1 MASELDHGLKT
12 AVSTHPKSN
21 LTHDEQKGLDWLND
35 HISKGILA
43 VVPADK
49 GGAILIVYP
58 DLLKKK
64 TLEKLNDDSLYDKL
78 DSDPNRELS
87 QKLHALWVQ
96 GKTNNLVSAQEAKEV
111 VGISDNL
118 KTDGSGPTNRPSTLP
133 IYKPGTPYFY
143 PSPKIHKLPLDKIKP
158 GVEPPVRL
166 ITALQEGVTKRSD
179 VFLCERFLRPLE
191 LDYCKDLLKDTND
204 TLTWLDETD
213 SQLDHNIKRR
223 LRCFSFDFKA
233 LYDSLSPA
241 LVIEALNH
249 AMITCRTEWS
259 EELRT
264 WIIDLVKHSFKS
276 SVGMYDDI
284 WYRQKNG
291 VPTGGT
297 LCVQLANIT
306 VFHVLSKEIYT
317 VPNMMTNIETIK
329 RFIDDGSGTFRGTK
343 RMFSEW
349 IVKVN
354 SLISPYGLYIDEHSI
369 EDPAGTYVSF
379 LDIRFCFDI
388 DGHLQTDLYV
398 KETDARSYLFF
409 GSSHANHVFAGI
421 VYSQCLRLRR
431 IINNHDRLVKQLDT
445 LRDCFLNCNYPRKM
459 VNNIVNKVKTLE
471 RKLDKKVRED
481 LITTPEKVC
490 VVSTFGSDQHIV
502 EVTEKHA
509 SNLSL
514 TKSFSSSNTD
524 QTSSSNPSKKKVFK
538 YVKRTGSSLRNKFVR
553 VKDLALGGH
562 GKTEPCKKPKCK
574 LCEMISDLPDLVV
587 NGFKINPSRG
597 ICTTYNIIYL
607 FLCTLCTKPYVG
619 RTVSPFNIRT
629 NQHRSAFYKVLALSN
644 NAPITDPEFDND
656 NDDIYSLGIHLINDH
671 NCIDKSDFNK
681 IYRVLILEVCS
692 PNSLE
697 VKEHKW
703 IHRLNS
709 LRPSGINR
717 ANPFS
722 IPSLNLVIHNPSVT
736 L

>member
-1 MASELDHGLKT
+1 
-12 AVSTHPKSN
+12 
-21 LTHDEQKGLDWLND
+21 
-35 HISKGILA
+35 
-43 VVPADK
+43 
-49 GGAILIVYP
+49 
-58 DLLKKK
+58 
-64 TLEKLNDDSLYDKL
+64 
-78 DSDPNRELS
+78 
-87 QKLHALWVQ
+87 
-96 GKTNNLVSAQEAKEV
+96 
-111 VGISDNL
+111 
-118 KTDGSGPTNRPSTLP
+118 
-133 IYKPGTPYFY
+133 
-143 PSPKIHKLPLDKIKP
+143 
-158 GVEPPVRL
+158 
-166 ITALQEGVTKRSD
+166 
-179 VFLCERFLRPLE
+179 
-191 LDYCKDLLKDTND
+191 
-204 TLTWLDETD
+204 
-213 SQLDHNIKRR
+213 
-223 LRCFSFDFKA
+223 
-233 LYDSLSPA
+233 
-241 LVIEALNH
+241 
-249 AMITCRTEWS
+249 
-259 EELRT
+259 
-264 WIIDLVKHSFKS
+264 
-276 SVGMYDDI
+276 
-284 WYRQKNG
+284 
-291 VPTGGT
+291 
-297 LCVQLANIT
+297 
-306 VFHVLSKEIYT
+306 
-317 VPNMMTNIETIK
+317 
-329 RFIDDGSGTFRGTK
+329 
-343 RMFSEW
+343 
-349 IVKVN
+349 
-354 SLISPYGLYIDEHSI
+354 
-369 EDPAGTYVSF
+369 
-379 LDIRFCFDI
+379 
-388 DGHLQTDLYV
+388 
-398 KETDARSYLFF
+398 
-409 GSSHANHVFAGI
+409 
-421 VYSQCLRLRR
+421 
-431 IINNHDRLVKQLDT
+431 
-445 LRDCFLNCNYPRKM
+445 M